1 MYDFTKKL
9 ILKES
14 AIADVSGVV
23 ILPTGE
29 TPVRLVPVFVE
40 NPPIEF
46 LIQARVQ
53 LANKML
59 FDYIQE
65 I

>member
-1 MYDFTKKL
+1 MYDFTKKV
-9 ILKES
+9 ILKQD
-14 AIADVSGVV
+14 ALADVTGVV

-46 LIQARVQ
+46 LI
-53 LANKML
+53 
-59 FDYIQE
+59 
-65 I
+65 